1 MASKAYSLC
10 VLCGSK
16 GGSDPA
22 FAKAAA
28 ELGRIIAKHKI
39 RLVYGGGT
47 TGLMGE
53 VARAALAAGGEVVGV
68 MPRFLR
74 EREVQQE
81 GLTKLILTETLTERK
96 LMLTQLSDAIAVL
109 PGGFG
114 TLDELTE
121 TEILSW
127 RNLNIIQKPIVVIDI
142 QNFFA
147 PFFTLLDHCVRAE
160 FSPSKIKANYKVV
173 KKPEDVLAA
182 AELK

>member
-1 MASKAYSLC
+1 MSPKAQSLC

-16 GGSDPA
+16 PGNNPD

-28 ELGRIIAKHKI
+28 DLGRIVGKARI

-53 VARAALAAGGEVVGV
+53 IARAALDAGGEVIGV

-96 LMLTQLSDAIAVL
+96 LMLTQLADAIAVL

-114 TLDELTE
+114 TLDEL

-142 QNFFA
+142 QNFFT
-147 PFFTLLDHCVRAE
+147 PFFALLDHCVKTD

-173 KKPEDVLAA
+173 KDPSAVLAA
-182 AELK
+182 AQLTR